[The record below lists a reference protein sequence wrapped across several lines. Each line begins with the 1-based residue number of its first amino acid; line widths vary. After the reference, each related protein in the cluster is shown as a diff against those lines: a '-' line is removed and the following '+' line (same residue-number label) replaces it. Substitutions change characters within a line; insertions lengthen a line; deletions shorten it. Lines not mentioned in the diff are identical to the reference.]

1 MKIGIVTYAKCDNY
15 GAELQA
21 YALQWKLNQMGYDAE
36 LIDLE
41 KKEKDLASNKASI
54 IPAIRN
60 RFKVYGWKAPWE
72 IMKLCFDVL
81 QRKISAKEN
90 ETNQEEKHKLF
101 IEFFEKNIRHSAKH
115 YTLEEIRTTKDLD
128 YDVYIAGSDQ
138 IWNTDCPNGHTPGYY
153 LDFGT
158 AKKISYAASFAV
170 SKVADEWK
178 PFVKQQLSH
187 FDHISVREKTG
198 LKILEDLGIKGGEL
212 VVDPVFL
219 LTESEWSK
227 LAGGAKNYGLEDGK
241 YILIYD
247 FLNDDRIAA
256 FAHKLSKE
264 LGLPTIGLNDYN
276 VLPYVDRN
284 IKDAGPL
291 EFLSL
296 IKHAAVVVSSSF
308 HATVFS
314 LIFQKSF
321 YVFPLKNTD
330 NSSRMI
336 DLLQP
341 LNISSRFMPTDVLP
355 DIEYGDISKK
365 LEVNTNSSKEILIDF
380 INK

>member
-1 MKIGIVTYAKCDNY
+1 MRIKNITCHNVYNY
-15 GAELQA
+15 GASLQA
-21 YALQWKLNQMGYDAE
+21 YALQHYLESLGNDVEIIDFQPYFHQDRYNLMHVDKNRKLYK
-36 LIDLE
+36 LS
-41 KKEKDLASNKASI
+41 KI
-54 IPAIRN
+54 IPLSKYVIFPYIN
-60 RFKVYGWKAPWE
+60 RGMRKTWGRK
-72 IMKLCFDVL
+72 KSFDRFTKEYMHL
-81 QRKISAKEN
+81 TQRYESSDELKQNPPVADI
-90 ETNQEEKHKLF
+90 
-101 IEFFEKNIRHSAKH
+101 
-115 YTLEEIRTTKDLD
+115 Y
-128 YDVYIAGSDQ
+128 VAGSDQ